1 MAATYAWALCY
12 LKIIS
17 EKVFL
22 VGIQGKGRLSKDAVN
37 AVVLAG
43 DMGGTKTDL
52 ALFSFKD
59 DFFSVRKKAQFQNK
73 DYDSAGAVIGAFLDK
88 CGHVDIDGVTIG
100 VAALISGT
108 KASFT
113 NLDWVV
119 DSEDLAA
126 SIGIRDLSLI
136 NDLVATSWGIP
147 MLEPDMF
154 HCLQK
159 GQRGKGNAAVIAV
172 GTGLGEVTLSSRE
185 EETGVGHSVFYPS
198 PSEGGH
204 SDFAPNGAVQ
214 QGLLAYLYAR
224 FGHVS
229 VERVVSGPGLKNI
242 YDFLM
247 NGRRPN
253 PTLID
258 RFRQEDPPSVISD
271 EAARDGGFEVCK
283 EALNIFISVLGA
295 EAGNLALKT
304 LPSGGVYIAGGI
316 PCKIIKALR
325 EDTFIKAFIDKGR
338 FKDYMSSLPVTVV
351 LDPKVALYGAAN
363 HAYSRLVGRPLSF

>member
-1 MAATYAWALCY
+1 MSI
-12 LKIIS
+12 K
-17 EKVFL
+17 
-22 VGIQGKGRLSKDAVN
+22 GKSRLSKEALN

-59 DFFSVRKKAQFQNK
+59 GFFSVRKKAQFQNK
-73 DYDSAGAVIGAFLDK
+73 DYDSASAVIRAFLDK
-88 CGHVDIDGVTIG
+88 YGPVEIDAVTIG
-100 VAALISGT
+100 VAARISGT

-119 DSEDLAA
+119 DSEELAA
-126 SIGIRDLSLI
+126 SIGIRDLYLI
-136 NDLVATSWGIP
+136 NDLVATSWGFP
-147 MLEPDMF
+147 MLDSDMF
-154 HCLQK
+154 HCLQQ
-159 GQRGKGNAAVIAV
+159 GRRGKGNAAVIAV
-172 GTGLGEVTLSSRE
+172 GTGLGEATLSSME
-185 EETGVGHSVFYPS
+185 EETEAGHSIYYPS

-204 SDFAPNGAVQ
+204 SDFAPNGAIQ

-247 NGRRPN
+247 DGRRPN
-253 PTLID
+253 PTLND
-258 RFRQEDPPSVISD
+258 RFRQEDPPTVISD
-271 EAARDGGFEVCK
+271 EAAREGGFGVCK
-283 EALNIFISVLGA
+283 EALKIFISALGA

-304 LPSGGVYIAGGI
+304 LPSGGIYIAGGI

-338 FKDYMSSLPVTVV
+338 FKDYMSSLPVFVV
-351 LDPKVALYGAAN
+351 LEPKVALYGAAN
-363 HAYSRLVGRPLSF
+363 HAYSHLVGRHLSF